1 MLEAI
6 RNRLSARRQ
15 PSDRHSAP
23 GRGSLRLSA
32 VSLTL
37 RSKVEHASVPWV
49 TRLNRIPR
57 WAAFLGVL
65 ALMVAGILVPKVGF
79 LFTVVIA
86 LFLAWLIFL
95 TWPRLATPEKLMRLA
110 VLALVVSV
118 AVMQAFP
125 KA

>member
-1 MLEAI
+1 M
-6 RNRLSARRQ
+6 
-15 PSDRHSAP
+15 
-23 GRGSLRLSA
+23 
-32 VSLTL
+32 SLTF

-118 AVMQAFP
+118 TVMQAFP

>member
-1 MLEAI
+1 M
-6 RNRLSARRQ
+6 
-15 PSDRHSAP
+15 
-23 GRGSLRLSA
+23 
-32 VSLTL
+32 SLTL

-57 WAAFLGVL
+57 SAAFLGVAGLGVGAEWAAFLGVL

-118 AVMQAFP
+118 AVM
-125 KA
+125 